1 MSLNLLL
8 IFGPDSLHRV
18 LLEQGID
25 QVLAV
30 IGSFDFRVIE
40 EKLAIDDILEHSL
53 VISVVERRRAID
65 HLEDQDTKSPPVS
78 HEGLALVCNDF
89 RTYIQAY
96 LLT

>member
-1 MSLNLLL
+1 MSLDLLL

-30 IGSFDFRVIE
+30 VGSFDFRVIE

-53 VISVVERRRAID
+53 VISVIERRRAID
-65 HLEDQDTKSPPVS
+65 HLED
-78 HEGLALVCNDF
+78 
-89 RTYIQAY
+89 
-96 LLT
+96 